1 MNSEPADRSD
11 YLMARM
17 FAQRWAD
24 GTLRQARR
32 LRHAL
37 KAASD
42 MDRAYERMDAPGIT
56 ELDIAAKI
64 DEVWT
69 EQHLLMVSAQ
79 QCEKWATKMAAA
91 RGETRPEEA
100 RLMRL
105 LRNSLE
111 HLDEAKLNDFEALPG
126 PSGNRSLRDLPNSR
140 LPLGVTL
147 GADNVMVCDLVELD
161 EIERNC
167 RQLADEIGDEI
178 EGPAIDAYIDWMID
192 DARGR

>member
-1 MNSEPADRSD
+1 MDPEQVKPSD

-17 FAQRWAD
+17 FTQRWAD
-24 GTLRQARR
+24 GTLRQATR

-37 KAASD
+37 RQASSFD
-42 MDRAYERMDAPGIT
+42 KAYERMDDATLT
-56 ELDIAAKI
+56 EWDIAAKI
-64 DEVWT
+64 DEVWI

-79 QCEKWATKMAAA
+79 QFEKWAKRMAEA
-91 RGETRPEEA
+91 RGGTRPAED

-111 HLDEAKLNDFEALPG
+111 HLDEAELNDFEALPG
-126 PSGNRSLRDLPNSR
+126 PSGNRSLRDLPGGR

-147 GADNVMVCDLVELD
+147 RADRVLVCDLVELD
-161 EIERNC
+161 EIEKNC
-167 RQLADEIGDEI
+167 RQLANQILDEV

-192 DARGR
+192 DARGK